1 MELISLQR
9 QLLGLM
15 KSTYQVSE
23 TDTAYIRAVA
33 QSPQLKVVQDIIEWW
48 RMFSLAQ
55 YSFLTV
61 PLLKRRN
68 LFQESLRKLV
78 ALHPVSPFRE
88 VMGMSFLREMSSHHD
103 ALISAVS
110 QFELAFILV
119 KQGDAEEYVIDWQ
132 HEPYQV
138 LASLLNGTVLD
149 DESIRGSYQTFIS
162 SNIEGMFRVVPKD
175 LNPSIGHVIR
185 LTAR

>member
-1 MELISLQR
+1 MNVELVSLQR
-9 QLLGLM
+9 QLLGLL
-15 KSTYQVSE
+15 KATYQVSE

-33 QSPQLKVVQDIIEWW
+33 QSPRLKVMQDIIEWW
-48 RMFSLAQ
+48 RTFSIEQ

-78 ALHPVSPFRE
+78 VTHPVSPFRE
-88 VMGMSFLREMSSHHD
+88 AMGMSFLREMSSHQD
-103 ALISAVS
+103 ALISAVA

-119 KQGDAEEYVIDWQ
+119 KQGDADEYVIDWQ

-138 LASLLNGTVLD
+138 LASLLSGTVLD
-149 DESIRGSYQTFIS
+149 DESIRGSYQTLLS
-162 SNIEGMFRVVPKD
+162 SKIEGMFRVAD
-175 LNPSIGHVIR
+175 IGTIS
-185 LTAR
+185 AGQ